1 VVKNKALIVV
11 LVLWIILGVIIAVA
25 AGRNRLPEIGLNE
38 PVGGGLFVDYVKDY
52 KNLSELGADADII
65 VVGRIVRTLE
75 AGTDNAT
82 GSLPSTKSV
91 LDVTNV
97 LKGKPAPGII
107 VNQEG
112 MIGKVED
119 VASPV
124 FRPGERCVLFL
135 RVSNDGK
142 LYYLIGPWGRYRI
155 VGSKVYSMNYVVRNN
170 GYYEATPGL
179 DFNGVLLNTFT
190 RNITQAV
197 QPSKR

>member
-1 VVKNKALIVV
+1 MKNKALIVV
-11 LVLWIILGVIIAVA
+11 LVFWIILGIIIAVF
-25 AGRNRLPEIGLNE
+25 AGRNSLPEIGLDE

-52 KNLSELGADADII
+52 KNLSELNAGADII

-75 AGTDNAT
+75 AGTDNTT
-82 GSLPSTKSV
+82 GNLPYTKSV
-91 LDVTNV
+91 LDVTTI
-97 LKGKPAPGII
+97 LKGKTAPGII

-135 RVSNDGK
+135 RVSKDGK
-142 LYYLIGPWGRYRI
+142 FYYLPGHWGRYRI
-155 VGSKVYSMNYVVRNN
+155 VDSKVYSMNYVVRNN
-170 GYYEATPGL
+170 GYYDAPPGL

-190 RNITQAV
+190 RDVIQVV
-197 QPSKR
+197 QPAKR